1 MGTFDHFTH
10 GRENDSASKNRME
23 NIVCG
28 SPCPMAHL
36 TPPYPMDLAKLK
48 QTYLVLNCDVWMKV
62 EFNEYPWATMIHP
75 GHGKTAPSWGS
86 ESW

>member
-1 MGTFDHFTH
+1 
-10 GRENDSASKNRME
+10 
-23 NIVCG
+23 
-28 SPCPMAHL
+28 MATIDINL
-36 TPPYPMDLAKLK
+36 KFQLYEFKFIIKSMDLAKLK